1 MSNGDL
7 AKMKRSTPL
16 GSRIAEVHGRSLFTG
31 DGEPVRGGGAAAG
44 KRCPMRARA
53 RDPRNRKPLRACS
66 R

>member
-44 KRCPMRARA
+44 KVSHASAR
-53 RDPRNRKPLRACS
+53 PRNRKPLRACP